1 MEAGMP
7 AMSMLGKTISHY
19 RILEKLGG
27 GGMGVVY
34 KAEDTK
40 LGRFVALKFL
50 PNVGADQRVR
60 PDEGAHVGAPLQYD
74 AVALERFKREARA
87 ASALNHPNICTVYD
101 IDDYEGQPFLAM
113 ELLEGETLRQRIS
126 VGARHGVPLPTDTLL
141 DLAIQI
147 TDALDAAHAKGII
160 HRDIK
165 PANIF
170 VTTRGQAKILDFGLA
185 KLTGV
190 GTTRRGAREG
200 RGDAWPL
207 QDAPT
212 ASSEGPLTSPGVAM
226 GTVAYMSPEQ
236 ARGEELDVRTDLFSF
251 GVVLYEMATGK
262 QAFSGATTAVIFN
275 ALLSYP
281 PALPSTM
288 NPELAPELERIINKA
303 LEKDRN
309 LRYQSAADIR
319 TDLKRLKR
327 DAESGYTAVAAARGV
342 APGQAV
348 PGAHK
353 RWGRWALVAGGALIV
368 LAGLL
373 VGLNVGGLRVRLLPR
388 TTTPRIESMAVLPFL
403 STSGD
408 PDAEYLAEGLTEGLI
423 NRLSQIPQLTV
434 MSRSAVLR
442 YKGRE
447 PDPRVVAQE
456 LRIQAVLAGRIAR
469 HDQDLRISV
478 ELIDA
483 RDGRHVWG
491 EQYSRKLA
499 ELVGING
506 EIAGAISQQ
515 LRLKLTPETEKSLN
529 KRYTENPEAYQA
541 YLRGVAL
548 FGSYRP
554 GGADAAIKHFRQ
566 AIELD
571 PQFALAHAE
580 LAAAYLQANRP
591 TEARPEAEKALAL
604 DDTLGEAH
612 RALAMIKC
620 WQDWDWSGCEREFQ
634 RAIELN
640 TNDSHAYHYYSHYL
654 QGKGRFDESLAASL
668 RALELDPLSPAMSV
682 HLGGVYIG
690 THQFDKAIESLQR
703 ALELD
708 PNFAPAHN
716 FLGDA
721 YLGKGMPKEA
731 VEEYLKAATLTGE
744 SAENVA
750 ALGHA
755 FRDSG
760 LKGFRLK
767 QLEVAKARWQ
777 KSHDNA
783 EQIARLYAALGE
795 KDQAVAWLQRAY
807 EKRAVWL
814 IWVGFDPMF
823 ESLQSDPRVQDL
835 LRRINSPP

>member
-1 MEAGMP
+1 MC
-7 AMSMLGKTISHY
+7 MLGKTVSHY
-19 RILEKLGG
+19 RILEKLGS

-40 LGRFVALKFL
+40 LGRLVALKFL
-50 PNVGADQRVR
+50 PQVTPTSPAASSPGRSDAGAT
-60 PDEGAHVGAPLQYD
+60 
-74 AVALERFKREARA
+74 ALERFKREARA
-87 ASALNHPNICTVYD
+87 ASALNHPNICTIYD
-101 IDDYEGQPFLAM
+101 IDEYDGQPFIAM
-113 ELLEGETLRQRIS
+113 ELLEGQTLKQRM
-126 VGARHGVPLPTDTLL
+126 AARTRHGVPLSTDTVL

-147 TDALDAAHAKGII
+147 ADALDAAHAKGII

-185 KLTGV
+185 KLTGL
-190 GTTRRGAREG
+190 GARGSGVGQEE
-200 RGDAWPL
+200 AATA
-207 QDAPT
+207 APT
-212 ASSEGPLTSPGVAM
+212 ASLDEERLTSPGMAM

-236 ARGEELDVRTDLFSF
+236 ARGEELDTRTDLFSF
-251 GVVLYEMATGK
+251 GAVLYEMSTGK

-275 ALLSYP
+275 AILSYP
-281 PALPSTM
+281 PTSPLTV
-288 NPELAPELERIINKA
+288 NPELAPELEHIINKA

-327 DAESGYTAVAAARGV
+327 DAESGFTAVATARGGV
-342 APGQAV
+342 PSQPAPGTRR
-348 PGAHK
+348 
-353 RWGRWALVAGGALIV
+353 RWGRWALVAGAALAV

-373 VGLNVGGLRVRLLPR
+373 VGLNVGGLRTRLLPQ
-388 TTTPRIESMAVLPFL
+388 TTAPRIESIAVLPFL
-403 STSGD
+403 TASGD
-408 PDAEYLAEGLTEGLI
+408 PDAEDLAEGLTEGLI

-434 MSRSAVLR
+434 MSRNAVLR

-447 PDPRVVAQE
+447 PDPRLVAQE

-515 LRLKLTPETEKSLN
+515 LRLKLTPEMEKSLN

-554 GGADAAIKHFRQ
+554 GGAGAALKHFRQ

-571 PQFALAHAE
+571 PEFALAHAE
-580 LAAAYLQANRP
+580 LAAAYLQAGQP
-591 TEARPEAEKALAL
+591 AEARPEVEKALAL

-668 RALELDPLSPAMSV
+668 KALELDPLSPAMSV
-682 HLGGVYIG
+682 HLGGVYLG

-721 YLGKGMPKEA
+721 YTEKGMPKEA
-731 VEEYLKAATLTGE
+731 VAEYLKAATLTGQ

-750 ALGHA
+750 ALGRA
-755 FRDSG
+755 FRESG

-767 QLEVAKARWQ
+767 RLEIAKARWQ

-783 EQIARLYAALGE
+783 EEITRLYAALGE
-795 KDQAVAWLQRAY
+795 KDQAVAWLERAY
-807 EKRAVWL
+807 EKRALWL
-814 IWVGFDPMF
+814 IWIGFDPMF

-835 LRRINSPP
+835 LRRINYPK

>member
-1 MEAGMP
+1 
-7 AMSMLGKTISHY
+7 MSMLGKTISHY

-40 LGRFVALKFL
+40 LGRLVALKFL
-50 PNVGADQRVR
+50 VGEHLHGAPAREGR
-60 PDEGAHVGAPLQYD
+60 PDEVGTGAGPPLRLD
-74 AVALERFKREARA
+74 PTALERFKREARA

-185 KLTGV
+185 KLGRSTAVPAVRTG
-190 GTTRRGAREG
+190 GT
-200 RGDAWPL
+200 PVP

-212 ASSEGPLTSPGVAM
+212 ASSEGPLTSPGVAI

-342 APGQAV
+342 VPGQSV

-353 RWGRWALVAGGALIV
+353 LWGRWALVAGGALIV

-373 VGLNVGGLRVRLLPR
+373 VGLNVGGLRARLLPR

-571 PQFALAHAE
+571 PQFALAHAG

-591 TEARPEAEKALAL
+591 MEARPEAEKALAL

-620 WQDWDWSGCEREFQ
+620 WKDWDWSGCEQEFR

-640 TNDSHAYHYYSHYL
+640 PNDSHAFHYYSHYL

-690 THQFDKAIESLQR
+690 THQFDKAIASLQR
-703 ALELD
+703 AIELD

-721 YLGKGMPKEA
+721 YLGKGTPEDA
-731 VEEYLKAATLTGE
+731 VEEYLKAATLNGE

-750 ALGHA
+750 ALRHA

-767 QLEVAKARWQ
+767 QLEIAKARWQ

-783 EQIARLYAALGE
+783 EEITRLYAALGE

>member
-1 MEAGMP
+1 
-7 AMSMLGKTISHY
+7 MLGKTVSHY
-19 RILEKLGG
+19 RILEKLGS

-40 LGRFVALKFL
+40 LGRLVALKFL
-50 PNVGADQRVR
+50 VGAHGIR
-60 PDEGAHVGAPLQYD
+60 PEEGERRSRLHDP
-74 AVALERFKREARA
+74 VALERFKREARA
-87 ASALNHPNICTVYD
+87 ASALNHPNICVIYD
-101 IDDYEGQPFLAM
+101 IDEYEGQPFIAM
-113 ELLEGETLRQRIS
+113 ELLEGQTLKHLLD
-126 VGARHGVPLPTDTLL
+126 VGARGARRTNQGERRSPLPIDTLL

-170 VTTRGQAKILDFGLA
+170 ATTRGQAKILDFGLA
-185 KLTGV
+185 KLGRSAAV
-190 GTTRRGAREG
+190 RPVSGQGGTPA
-200 RGDAWPL
+200 P
-207 QDAPT
+207 QDEST

-236 ARGEELDVRTDLFSF
+236 ARGEELDARTDLFSF
-251 GVVLYEMATGK
+251 GAVLYEMATGK
-262 QAFSGATTAVIFN
+262 QAFTGATTAVIFN
-275 ALLSYP
+275 AILSYP
-281 PALPSTM
+281 PTSPLTV
-288 NPELAPELERIINKA
+288 NPELAPELEHIINKA

-327 DAESGYTAVAAARGV
+327 DAESGYTTVAVARGV
-342 APGQAV
+342 VPGQAT

-388 TTTPRIESMAVLPFL
+388 TTTPRIESLAVLPFL
-403 STSGD
+403 SASGD
-408 PDAEYLAEGLTEGLI
+408 ADAEYLAEGLTEGLI
-423 NRLSQIPQLTV
+423 NQLSQIPQLTV
-434 MSRSAVLR
+434 MSRNAVLR

-483 RDGRHVWG
+483 RDSRHIWG
-491 EQYSRKLA
+491 EQYSRKPA

-506 EIAGAISQQ
+506 EMAAAISQQ

-554 GGADAAIKHFRQ
+554 GGANAAIKHFRQ
-566 AIELD
+566 ALELD
-571 PQFALAHAE
+571 PQFALAHAG

-612 RALAMIKC
+612 RALAMLKC
-620 WQDWDWSGCEREFQ
+620 WQDLDWSGCEREFH

-640 TNDSHAYHYYSHYL
+640 ANDSHAYHYYSHYL

-690 THQFDKAIESLQR
+690 THQFDKAIESLRR

-708 PNFAPAHN
+708 PNFAPAHH

-721 YLGKGMPKEA
+721 YLEKNMPKEA
-731 VEEYLKAATLTGE
+731 VEEYLKAATLTGQ

-750 ALGHA
+750 ALRHA

-760 LKGFRLK
+760 LKGFQLKRL
-767 QLEVAKARWQ
+767 EIAKARWH

-783 EQIARLYAALGE
+783 EEITRLYAALGE

-807 EKRAVWL
+807 EKRAQWL

-823 ESLQSDPRVQDL
+823 ESLQSDPRVQEL